1 MALDNLISKAVLQG
15 SGKPRYQAIADEMTQ
30 LVMNGQIPIGERLP
44 PQRKLARSLG
54 VTAGTVSHAYAILE
68 QRGLASARV
77 GDGTYVRAP
86 EGAQAPAGGA
96 AGNALVDMAHNIA
109 LPTGDAQALADAL
122 RSIAAD
128 AAVLQQL
135 VAYQS
140 ETGHPRHRE
149 VGAQWLRR
157 FGTRADASRVMVTH
171 GAQHGLACVLRTL
184 ARPGDAVLTE
194 NLSYPGL
201 QSLARLMR
209 LQLVGVD
216 MDEQGLL
223 PDALEQSVRAMGARI
238 LFCTPS
244 LHNPT
249 NALMSEGRRE
259 SIARVAR
266 RHNLLVIEDAVYAA
280 ALAAPPPALST
291 WLPEHSFLL
300 SSFSKVMAPGLR
312 VGYIE
317 AAPQW
322 LTKFA
327 ASMRSDCWM
336 VAPLMPEIATRWL
349 ESGVSESL
357 IAAQRSRIA
366 ERLALVHTLLT
377 GLDYRCHPE
386 SALVW
391 LPLPEPWQAAELAA
405 AARQAGVLVRTPDHF
420 AVGRATP
427 PNAVRISLNAAAND
441 AQVAQG
447 LSTLASILQG
457 AAPLTMDA

>member
-1 MALDNLISKAVLQG
+1 MALDTLISKAALQDA
-15 SGKPRYQAIADEMTQ
+15 GKPRYLAIADEMTQ

-44 PQRKLARSLG
+44 PQRKLARALA

-86 EGAQAPAGGA
+86 EGPQAARLSASPTG
-96 AGNALVDMAHNIA
+96 LIDMAHNIA
-109 LPTGDAQALADAL
+109 IATSDAQAMADAL
-122 RSIAAD
+122 RAIAAD
-128 AAVLQQL
+128 TAILQQV

-149 VGAQWLRR
+149 AGAQWLRR
-157 FGTRADASRVMVTH
+157 FGTAGDASRVMVTH

-194 NLSYPGL
+194 TLSYPGL
-201 QSLARLMR
+201 QSLARHMR

-216 MDEQGLL
+216 MDEEGML
-223 PDALEQSVRAMGARI
+223 PDALDQSARAMGARI

-249 NALMSEGRRE
+249 NATMSLARRE
-259 SIARVAR
+259 AIARVAR
-266 RHNLLVIEDAVYAA
+266 QHHLLVIEDTVHAA
-280 ALAAPPPALST
+280 ALSTPPPALST

-327 ASMRSDCWM
+327 ASMRADCWM

-349 ESGVSESL
+349 ESGTTQAL
-357 IAAQRSRIA
+357 LNAQRQRIA
-366 ERLALVHTLLT
+366 DRLALAHRNLA
-377 GLDYRCHPE
+377 GLDYRSHPE
-386 SALVW
+386 SPLLW
-391 LPLPEPWQAAELAA
+391 LPLSEPWQAATLAA
-405 AARQAGVLVRTPDHF
+405 AARQAGILVRTPDHF
-420 AVGRATP
+420 TVGRSAT
-427 PNAVRISLNAAAND
+427 PNAVRLSLNAVSSD
-441 AQVAQG
+441 AQVDTG
-447 LSTLASILQG
+447 LATLATILQG
-457 AAPLTMDA
+457 AAPFLLDA